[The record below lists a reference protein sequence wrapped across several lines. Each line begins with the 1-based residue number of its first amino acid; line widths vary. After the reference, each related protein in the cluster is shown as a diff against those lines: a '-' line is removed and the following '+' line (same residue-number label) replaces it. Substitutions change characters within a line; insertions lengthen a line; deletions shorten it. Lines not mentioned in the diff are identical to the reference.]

1 MLEIKYI
8 ERGLFAGKPMVTS
21 QNVGSFLKLHSN
33 GLESKIRPFWVSMK
47 LAWCFFFM
55 IFAVII
61 YRQLLWKKTW
71 KC

>member
-21 QNVGSFLKLHSN
+21 QNGGSFLLGEHKI
-33 GLESKIRPFWVSMK
+33 GLV
-47 LAWCFFFM
+47 FFLFM

-61 YRQLLWKKTW
+61 YWQLLWKKTW

>member
-21 QNVGSFLKLHSN
+21 QSVGSFLKLHSN

-47 LAWCFFFM
+47 LA
-55 IFAVII
+55 
-61 YRQLLWKKTW
+61 
-71 KC
+71 